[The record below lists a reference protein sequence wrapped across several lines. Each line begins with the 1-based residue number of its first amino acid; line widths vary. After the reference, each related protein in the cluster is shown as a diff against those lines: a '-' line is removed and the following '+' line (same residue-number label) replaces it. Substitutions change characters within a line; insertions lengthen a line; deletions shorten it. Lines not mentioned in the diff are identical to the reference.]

1 MNSIDN
7 ISSLMDQL
15 IRMSDYSP
23 YFQFVLMNKTKMLVT
38 SIVAMLFLLLL
49 TGRMMKNIIRK
60 RFAIILF
67 AILSLSAL
75 ATLASFLV
83 FMFATLTQDQIRMV
97 KSIDSP
103 EFQTIVQKSIL
114 RNGATLDAINSAVKE
129 FQENV
134 TVKKPQENESLRNK
148 MGREGIELYNKTEAK

>member
-1 MNSIDN
+1 MNNIDN
-7 ISSLMDQL
+7 ISNLTDQL

-23 YFQFVLMNKTKMLVT
+23 YFQFVLMNKEKILVT

-49 TGRMMKNIIRK
+49 TGKMMKNIIRK

-67 AILSLSAL
+67 AILSLSAVTSQT
-75 ATLASFLV
+75 AFLV
-83 FMFATLTQDQIRMV
+83 SLFSTLTQEQIKTV
-97 KSIDSP
+97 KSINIP

-134 TVKKPQENESLRNK
+134 AVKKPQENESLWNK
-148 MGREGIELYNKTEAK
+148 MGKDGIELYNNTAVK

>member
-67 AILSLSAL
+67 AILLLSAVTSQT
-75 ATLASFLV
+75 AFLISL
-83 FMFATLTQDQIRMV
+83 FSTLTQEQIKTV
-97 KSIDSP
+97 KSINSP

-134 TVKKPQENESLRNK
+134 AVKKPQENESLWNK
-148 MGREGIELYNKTEAK
+148 MGKDGIELYNNTAVK

>member
-23 YFQFVLMNKTKMLVT
+23 YFQFVLMNKTKMLVA

-49 TGRMMKNIIRK
+49 TGKMVKNIIRK

-67 AILSLSAL
+67 TILSISAV
-75 ATLASFLV
+75 ASQTAFLV
-83 FMFATLTQDQIRMV
+83 SLFSTLTQEQIKTV
-97 KSIDSP
+97 KSINIP

-114 RNGATLDAINSAVKE
+114 KNGATLDAINSAVKE

-134 TVKKPQENESLRNK
+134 AVNKLQENESLWNK
-148 MGREGIELYNKTEAK
+148 MEREGIELYNNTKVK

>member
-7 ISSLMDQL
+7 ISNLIDQL
-15 IRMSDYSP
+15 IRMSDYNP
-23 YFQFVLMNKTKMLVT
+23 YFQFVLMNKEKILVT

-49 TGRMMKNIIRK
+49 TGKMMKNIIRK

-67 AILSLSAL
+67 AILSLL
-75 ATLASFLV
+75 AFTTLASFL
-83 FMFATLTQDQIRMV
+83 FSMFASLTQDQIRMV

-103 EFQTIVQKSIL
+103 EFQTIVQKSIMQ
-114 RNGATLDAINSAVKE
+114 NGATLDAINSAVKE

-134 TVKKPQENESLRNK
+134 AVKKPQENESLRNK
-148 MGREGIELYNKTEAK
+148 MGKDGIEPYNNTKVK

>member
-7 ISSLMDQL
+7 ISNLIDQL
-15 IRMSDYSP
+15 IRMSDYNP
-23 YFQFVLMNKTKMLVT
+23 YFQFVLMNKEKILVT

-49 TGRMMKNIIRK
+49 TGKMMKNIIRK

-67 AILSLSAL
+67 AILSLL
-75 ATLASFLV
+75 AFTTLASFL
-83 FMFATLTQDQIRMV
+83 FSMFASLTQDQIRMV

-134 TVKKPQENESLRNK
+134 AVKKPQENESLWNK
-148 MGREGIELYNKTEAK
+148 MGKDGIELYNNTAVK

>member
-1 MNSIDN
+1 M
-7 ISSLMDQL
+7 
-15 IRMSDYSP
+15 
-23 YFQFVLMNKTKMLVT
+23 
-38 SIVAMLFLLLL
+38 
-49 TGRMMKNIIRK
+49 
-60 RFAIILF
+60 
-67 AILSLSAL
+67 

>member
-1 MNSIDN
+1 
-7 ISSLMDQL
+7 MDQL

-67 AILSLSAL
+67 AILLLSAVTSQT
-75 ATLASFLV
+75 AFLISL
-83 FMFATLTQDQIRMV
+83 FSTLTQEQIKTV
-97 KSIDSP
+97 KSINSP

-134 TVKKPQENESLRNK
+134 AVKKPQENESLWNK
-148 MGREGIELYNKTEAK
+148 MGKDGIELYNNTAVK

>member
-7 ISSLMDQL
+7 ISNLTDQL

-23 YFQFVLMNKTKMLVT
+23 YFQFVLMNKEKILVT

-49 TGRMMKNIIRK
+49 TGKMMKNIIHK
-60 RFAIILF
+60 IFVITLF
-67 AILSLSAL
+67 AILSIL
-75 ATLASFLV
+75 AFTTLASFL
-83 FMFATLTQDQIRMV
+83 FSMFASLTQDQIRVV

-103 EFQTIVQKSIL
+103 EFQTIVQKSIM

-134 TVKKPQENESLRNK
+134 AVKKPQENESLWNK
-148 MGREGIELYNKTEAK
+148 MGKDGIELYNNAEVK

>member
-7 ISSLMDQL
+7 ISSLTEQL

-23 YFQFVLMNKTKMLVT
+23 YFQFVLMNKEKILVV

-49 TGRMMKNIIRK
+49 TGEMMKNIIRK

-67 AILSLSAL
+67 AIFSLSVVISQIA
-75 ATLASFLV
+75 FLV
-83 FMFATLTQDQIRMV
+83 SLFSTLTQEQVKTV
-97 KSIDSP
+97 KSINIP

-134 TVKKPQENESLRNK
+134 AVNKPQENESLWNK
-148 MGREGIELYNKTEAK
+148 MGKDGIKLYNKTEVK

>member
-7 ISSLMDQL
+7 ISSLTEQL

-23 YFQFVLMNKTKMLVT
+23 YFQFVLMNKAKILVT
-38 SIVAMLFLLLL
+38 SIIAMLFLLLL
-49 TGRMMKNIIRK
+49 TGKMIKNIICK
-60 RFAIILF
+60 RFVIILF
-67 AILSLSAL
+67 AILSLSAV
-75 ATLASFLV
+75 ASQTAFLV
-83 FMFATLTQDQIRMV
+83 SLFSTLTQEQIKTV
-97 KSIDSP
+97 KSINIP

-134 TVKKPQENESLRNK
+134 AVKKPQENESLRNK
-148 MGREGIELYNKTEAK
+148 MGREGIELYNNPEVK

>member
-1 MNSIDN
+1 MNGIDN
-7 ISSLMDQL
+7 ISNLMDQL

-23 YFQFVLMNKTKMLVT
+23 YFQFVLMNKAKILVT

-49 TGRMMKNIIRK
+49 TGKMMKNIISK

-67 AILSLSAL
+67 AILSLSAV
-75 ATLASFLV
+75 ASQIAFLV
-83 FMFATLTQDQIRMV
+83 SLFSNLTQEQIKTV
-97 KSIDSP
+97 KSINSP

-114 RNGATLDAINSAVKE
+114 RNGATLDAINSAVKQ

-134 TVKKPQENESLRNK
+134 AVKKTQENESLWNK
-148 MGREGIELYNKTEAK
+148 MGREGIELYNKTEVK

>member
-1 MNSIDN
+1 MNNIDN
-7 ISSLMDQL
+7 ISNLMDQL

-23 YFQFVLMNKTKMLVT
+23 YFQFVLMNKAKILVT
-38 SIVAMLFLLLL
+38 SILTMLFLLLL
-49 TGRMMKNIIRK
+49 TGKMMKNIIRK

-67 AILSLSAL
+67 AILLLSAVTSQT
-75 ATLASFLV
+75 AFLISL
-83 FMFATLTQDQIRMV
+83 FATLTQDQIRTV

-114 RNGATLDAINSAVKE
+114 RNGATLNAINSAVKE

-134 TVKKPQENESLRNK
+134 AVKNPQENESLCNK
-148 MGREGIELYNKTEAK
+148 MGKDGIELYNKTEVK

>member
-7 ISSLMDQL
+7 ISSLTDQL

-23 YFQFVLMNKTKMLVT
+23 YFQFVLMNKEKILMT

-49 TGRMMKNIIRK
+49 TGEMMKNIIRK